1 MKKKK
6 VIPMCTNGI
15 LESLTNKCDF
25 SLLLF
30 HQLYLQLQRHT
41 NTVLTP
47 RAHPLPPHEGH
58 PIVAEA
64 LTIVSF
70 LLPHHPSYSSHLS
83 LEGTLFPL
91 PWLKELP
98 PWSLKSKP
106 QVHLPIEMRS

>member
-1 MKKKK
+1 
-6 VIPMCTNGI
+6 MCSNGI

-30 HQLYLQLQRHT
+30 HKLYLQLQRHT

-47 RAHPLPPHEGH
+47 RAHPHPPHEGH

-70 LLPHHPSYSSHLS
+70 LLPRHPQLFQPLEFRGDTLPIAMVKRATS
-83 LEGTLFPL
+83 LE
-91 PWLKELP
+91 
-98 PWSLKSKP
+98 S
-106 QVHLPIEMRS
+106 